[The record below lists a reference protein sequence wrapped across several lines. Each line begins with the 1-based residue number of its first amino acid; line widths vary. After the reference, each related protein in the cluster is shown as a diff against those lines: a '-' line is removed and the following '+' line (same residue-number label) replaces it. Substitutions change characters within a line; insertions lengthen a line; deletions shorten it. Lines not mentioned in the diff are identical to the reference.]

1 MAEAIKRYTIRDKKS
16 KGGIGMQF
24 LTVLQLFVNILIV
37 SAILILLVTV
47 ITFLIFDKRQK
58 QHSVLRNYPV
68 LARIRYFLEHIGP
81 ELRQYLFLNDN
92 EDKPFTR
99 DQYRHIVIA
108 GKYNSRSDSFGTE
121 KNYEEGFLINN
132 TMFPVQKRD
141 LHIDNQQLISTFIY
155 KIKQESLF
163 NRKESL
169 IKKEIEP
176 FMLKEE
182 HYVKIGEDIRY
193 PYYAKR
199 LVGQSGMSYGSLG
212 RNAITALS
220 KGLGRAGTWMNTGE
234 GGLSPHHLAGE
245 ADIIFQIGPGL
256 FGVRNLEGHF
266 SEALFMEKARN
277 ERIKAFEIKLAQG
290 AKTRGGHIEGHK
302 VTEEVAKMRNVTPY
316 QTIDSPN
323 RFEFINNA
331 EDLLLWIDSLRQ
343 LSQKPVGFKIVVGQ
357 KSDIHKLVET
367 MKTLNVYPDF
377 ITVDGG
383 EGGTG
388 ASFQE
393 LQDGVGL
400 PLFTALPIVDGILK
414 QHGIRQRIKIFAS
427 GKLVTPDKIAI
438 ALALGA
444 DLVNV
449 ARAMMISVGCIMS
462 RQCHKNTC
470 PVGVATTDP
479 KKEKALVIEEKQYRV
494 TNYITSLHEG
504 LFNIAS
510 AVGVNSPTEIGPEHV
525 TLKQKHGHI
534 QSVRQYQLNL
544 IE

>member
-1 MAEAIKRYTIRDKKS
+1 MT
-16 KGGIGMQF
+16 QF
-24 LTVLQLFVNILIV
+24 LTILQLFVNILIV
-37 SAILILLVTV
+37 SIILVAVIIAII
-47 ITFLIFDKRQK
+47 FLIFDKRQK

-68 LARIRYFLEHIGP
+68 LARVRYFFEHIGP

-92 EDKPFTR
+92 EDKPFSR

-108 GKYNSRSDSFGTE
+108 GKYNSRADSFGTE
-121 KNYEEGFLINN
+121 KDYDEGFFINN
-132 TMFPVQKRD
+132 SMFPVQAKD
-141 LHIDNQQLISTFIY
+141 LHIDNQQMISTFVY
-155 KIKQESLF
+155 NVKRESLF
-163 NRKESL
+163 NRKETVGQ
-169 IKKEIEP
+169 KEIAP
-176 FMLKEE
+176 FMLKES
-182 HYVKIGEDIRY
+182 HYVKLGENIAH

-212 RNAITALS
+212 VNAITALS
-220 KGLGRAGTWMNTGE
+220 KGLSRAGTWMNTGE
-234 GGLSPHHLAGE
+234 GGLSPHHLAGDV
-245 ADIIFQIGPGL
+245 DIIFQIGPGL
-256 FGVRNLEGHF
+256 FGVRDIEGNF
-266 SEALFMEKARN
+266 SEEMFMEKAKHPN
-277 ERIKAFEIKLAQG
+277 VKAFEIKLGQG

-302 VTEEVAKMRNVTPY
+302 VTEEVAKMRNVKPY

-323 RFEFINNA
+323 RFEFIENA
-331 EDLLLWIDSLRQ
+331 EDLLRWVNDLREM
-343 LSQKPVGFKIVVGQ
+343 SQKPVGFKIVVGQ
-357 KSDIHKLVET
+357 KSDIETLAET
-367 MKTLNVYPDF
+367 MYNLNIYPDF

-393 LQDGVGL
+393 FQDGVGL

-414 QHGIRQRIKIFAS
+414 KYNVRDRVKIFAS

-479 KKEKALVIEEKQYRV
+479 KKEKALVVDEKQYRV

-504 LFNIAS
+504 LFNIAG

-525 TLKQKHGHI
+525 TLKHKYGNTETI
-534 QSVRQYQLNL
+534 NQYQLKL